1 MNKENTGNIANK
13 TVFYMKFTLYTVCSF
28 SKKLP

>member
-13 TVFYMKFTLYTVCSF
+13 TVFYMKQYAHSRRNYHN
-28 SKKLP
+28 